1 MPAARLVVPLDTHV
15 IRLGQCLRLTRYR
28 SPGWRMAAEI
38 TASLRAIDPAD
49 PVRFDFSLCHAG
61 MMGACG
67 FRLEQGD
74 SRCPLRGFCR
84 PRGR

>member
-1 MPAARLVVPLDTHV
+1 
-15 IRLGQCLRLTRYR
+15 
-28 SPGWRMAAEI
+28 MAAEI
-38 TASLRAIDPAD
+38 TASLRTIEPTD

-67 FRLEQGD
+67 FRLKQGD

>member
-1 MPAARLVVPLDTHV
+1 
-15 IRLGQCLRLTRYR
+15 
-28 SPGWRMAAEI
+28 MAAEI
-38 TASLRAIDPAD
+38 TASLRTIDPTD

-67 FRLEQGD
+67 FRLKQGD

-84 PRGR
+84 PRRR